1 MGQEA
6 RSWLRTRLGSVSGN
20 LAERVVD
27 AIPMPLG
34 SLTAVDEARGLV
46 GGLGAGSGVIVEVED
61 ERLKVLAKGARCV
74 SLSSGAVSDA
84 SRSEETVARAITHSL

>member
-1 MGQEA
+1 M
-6 RSWLRTRLGSVSGN
+6 SWLRRRLCSVSGN
-20 LAERVVD
+20 LAEVTAGV
-27 AIPMPLG
+27 IPMPLG
-34 SLTAVDEARGLV
+34 SLTAVDEARGLF

-84 SRSEETVARAITHSL
+84 GRQGETVARAVTHSL